1 MSTIRVAL
9 PVPLRQHFDY
19 DYPFD
24 TPIAVGCRVQV
35 PFGNRQLVGIVWQL
49 DPPDAHH
56 TTNLAAKPLKPVLA
70 CLDQTPILAEEL
82 RELLSFAA
90 SYYHHPLGDVLMSA
104 LPALLREGRPMD
116 YGQTEW
122 LHVVEAPQP
131 ADNIAQPIPDD
142 TSGTPPATTR
152 DHHHDHAEL
161 QALSRAPKQL
171 ALWQQ
176 LQQAPLSLDQAKHD
190 FSSTIIQQ
198 LIARGL
204 ARITS
209 HPLVAYAPL
218 SQSPKGLPLN
228 PAQALA
234 VAAIHQAQQQFS
246 RLLLEGVTGSG
257 KTEVYLQ
264 AITPFLQQGK
274 QVLVIVPEI
283 GLTPQT
289 LARFAN
295 RFDVPVLAWH
305 SNMTDHER
313 LRVWQHSQAG
323 AAAIVIGTRS
333 AIFLP
338 MPGLGLIIID
348 EEHDSSLKQHDGFRY
363 HARDLAIKRA
373 AIAKCP
379 IVLGSATPSLESL
392 HHALAGRYQH
402 LRLPDRATAQ
412 QVPHI
417 VLVDLKQQVLQH
429 GLANQTRDAIKQHLG
444 RGHQVM
450 LFLNRRGFAPA
461 LICHECGWLTECTRC
476 SAFTTYHKQSRQLVC
491 HHCGTIRAVPHQ
503 CGHCGS
509 TQLAP
514 VGKGTEQLE
523 EQLAQLFPTIA
534 ISRLDRDST
543 RRKGSLQQ
551 HLNDIDSEGPRLI
564 VGTQMLAKGHH
575 FPRVTLVVVVDVDGA
590 LYSSDFRAAEHLA
603 QLLTQVSGRA
613 GRGGDAGTVLLQTH
627 YPGHPTLQ
635 DIIQNGYHAFA
646 RSALLERQQT
656 LLPPYQHMAL
666 FRSESLDSGLAEQFL
681 QQLQQLIPADAAVQW
696 LGPIRSPLERKAGLY
711 RWQLQL
717 FSAQRPALHR
727 LLSML
732 LQQLQAWPLSR
743 KLKWTLD
750 VDPIDL
756 S

>member
-19 DYPFD
+19 NYPFD

-56 TTNLAAKPLKPVLA
+56 ANNPAAKPLKPVLT

-122 LHVVEAPQP
+122 LHAVDEPPSSESA
-131 ADNIAQPIPDD
+131 IA
-142 TSGTPPATTR
+142 TLA
-152 DHHHDHAEL
+152 
-161 QALSRAPKQL
+161 RAPKQL

-176 LQQAPLSLDQAKHD
+176 LQQAPMALEHAKHD
-190 FSSTIIQQ
+190 FNATIIQQ
-198 LIARGL
+198 LVARGL
-204 ARITS
+204 ANIQP
-209 HPLVAYAPL
+209 HPLTAYTPL
-218 SQSPKGLPLN
+218 STTAASKGLPLN

-234 VAAIHQAQQQFS
+234 VAAIHQAQHQFS

-289 LARFAN
+289 LARFVQ
-295 RFDVPVLAWH
+295 RFEVPVLAWH

-338 MPGLGLIIID
+338 MPALGLIIID

-412 QVPHI
+412 QVPNI
-417 VLVDLKQQVLQH
+417 VLVDLKQQVLLH
-429 GLANQTRDAIKQHLG
+429 GLANQTRDAISQHLG
-444 RGHQVM
+444 RGQQVM

-461 LICHECGWLTECTRC
+461 LICHECGWLTECHRC

-523 EQLAQLFPTIA
+523 EQLSQLFPAIA

-551 HLNDIDSEGPRLI
+551 HLQDIEQDGPRLI
-564 VGTQMLAKGHH
+564 VGTQMLTKGHH

-666 FRSESLDSGLAEQFL
+666 FRSECLDSSLAEQFL
-681 QQLQQLIPADAAVQW
+681 QQLQQLIPTDAAVQW

-717 FSAQRPALHR
+717 FSSQRPALHR
-727 LLSML
+727 LLPML

>member
-56 TTNLAAKPLKPVLA
+56 ANNPAAKPLKPVLT

-104 LPALLREGRPMD
+104 LPALLREGRSMD

-122 LHVVEAPQP
+122 LHAVDEPQSSES
-131 ADNIAQPIPDD
+131 AIA
-142 TSGTPPATTR
+142 TLA
-152 DHHHDHAEL
+152 
-161 QALSRAPKQL
+161 RAPKQL

-176 LQQAPLSLDQAKHD
+176 LQQAPMALEHAKHD
-190 FSSTIIQQ
+190 FSATIIQQ
-198 LIARGL
+198 LVARGL
-204 ARITS
+204 ANIQP
-209 HPLVAYAPL
+209 HPLTAYTPL
-218 SQSPKGLPLN
+218 STTAASKGLPLN

-234 VAAIHQAQQQFS
+234 VAAIHQAQHQFS

-289 LARFAN
+289 LARFVQ
-295 RFDVPVLAWH
+295 RFEVPVLAWH

-338 MPGLGLIIID
+338 MPALGLIIID

-412 QVPHI
+412 QVPNI
-417 VLVDLKQQVLQH
+417 VLVDLKQQVLLH
-429 GLANQTRDAIKQHLG
+429 GLANQTRDAISQHLG
-444 RGHQVM
+444 RGQQVM

-461 LICHECGWLTECTRC
+461 LICHECGWLTECHRC

-523 EQLAQLFPTIA
+523 EQLSQLFPAIA

-551 HLNDIDSEGPRLI
+551 HLQDIEQDGPRLI

-666 FRSESLDSGLAEQFL
+666 FRSESLDSSLAEQFL
-681 QQLQQLIPADAAVQW
+681 QQLQQLIPTDAAVQW

-717 FSAQRPALHR
+717 FSSQRPALHR
-727 LLSML
+727 LLPML

>member
-56 TTNLAAKPLKPVLA
+56 ANNPAAKPLKPVLT

-122 LHVVEAPQP
+122 LHAVDEPQNSES
-131 ADNIAQPIPDD
+131 AIA
-142 TSGTPPATTR
+142 TLA
-152 DHHHDHAEL
+152 
-161 QALSRAPKQL
+161 RAPKQL

-176 LQQAPLSLDQAKHD
+176 LQQAPMALEHAKHD
-190 FSSTIIQQ
+190 FSGTIIQQ
-198 LIARGL
+198 LVARGL
-204 ARITS
+204 ANIQL
-209 HPLVAYAPL
+209 HPLTAYTPL
-218 SQSPKGLPLN
+218 STTAASKGLPLN

-234 VAAIHQAQQQFS
+234 VAAIHQAQHQFS

-289 LARFAN
+289 LARFVQ
-295 RFDVPVLAWH
+295 RFEVPVLAWH

-338 MPGLGLIIID
+338 MPALGLIIID

-412 QVPHI
+412 QVPNI
-417 VLVDLKQQVLQH
+417 VLVDLKQQVLLH
-429 GLANQTRDAIKQHLG
+429 GLANQTRDAISQHLG
-444 RGHQVM
+444 RGQQVM

-461 LICHECGWLTECTRC
+461 LICHECGWLTECHRC

-523 EQLAQLFPTIA
+523 EQLSQLFPSIA

-551 HLNDIDSEGPRLI
+551 HLQDIEQDGPRLI

-666 FRSESLDSGLAEQFL
+666 FRSECLDSSLAEQFL
-681 QQLQQLIPADAAVQW
+681 QQLQQLIPTDAAVQW

-717 FSAQRPALHR
+717 FSSQRPALHR
-727 LLSML
+727 LLPML